1 MKAREHHYDSQFCLL
16 KEKGPGAVGESTVAR
31 PLKRVVHLV
40 PRFGQKLKAAK
51 TQTREIKQWTSD
63 GVEELRGCFEST
75 ERSVFFD
82 SCSSHHELDVSF
94 TDYFRFCED
103 CVITS
108 KSEFFRTI
116 NHG

>member
-1 MKAREHHYDSQFCLL
+1 M
-16 KEKGPGAVGESTVAR
+16 AR

-40 PRFGQKLKAAK
+40 LRFRQKLKAAK

-63 GVEELRGCFEST
+63 GMEEFRGCFEST
-75 ERSVFFD
+75 EWSVFFD
-82 SCSSHHELDVSF
+82 SWSSHHELAVAL
-94 TDYFRFCED
+94 TDYLRFCED